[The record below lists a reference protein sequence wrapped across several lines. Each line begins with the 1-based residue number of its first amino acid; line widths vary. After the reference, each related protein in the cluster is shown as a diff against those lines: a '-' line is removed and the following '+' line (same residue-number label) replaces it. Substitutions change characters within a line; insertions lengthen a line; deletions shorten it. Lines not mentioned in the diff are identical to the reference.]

1 MTMFKLSQRPK
12 ENLLNLAEFY
22 KDSIVQDAELADR
35 LLSAQDPQS
44 FAKLV
49 FELGKQKGYYFTTKD
64 VETLLVAAG
73 ESEDWR
79 WFVVTDELEFVDE
92 EEKSEIEEMEEDLI
106 FYSSRMCLNNA
117 SKAIAQVR

>member
-1 MTMFKLSQRPK
+1 MTIFKLSQRPK

-22 KDSIVQDAELADR
+22 KESILQDAELAER
-35 LLSAQDPQS
+35 LLSAQDPHS

-49 FELGKQKGYYFTTKD
+49 FELGKQKGYDFTTKD

-79 WFVVTDELEFVDE
+79 WFVVTDEFEFVDE
-92 EEKSEIEEMEEDLI
+92 EERSEIEEMEEDII
-106 FYSSRMCLNNA
+106 FYSSMMCLNSA
-117 SKAIAQVR
+117 SKGVAQVR